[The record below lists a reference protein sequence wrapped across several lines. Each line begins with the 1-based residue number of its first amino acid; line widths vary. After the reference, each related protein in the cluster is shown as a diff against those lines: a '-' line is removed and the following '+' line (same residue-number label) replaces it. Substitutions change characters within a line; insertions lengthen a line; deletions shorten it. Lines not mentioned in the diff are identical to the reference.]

1 MLKTEGLHHPKALEA
16 IGNNWRSDSL
26 VPGMS
31 VVAIP
36 IYSDNYVWLL
46 HDKAHAWV
54 FDPGNAKPI
63 IDYLRQ
69 EQLILKGVMITHSH
83 WDHVNG
89 IDALVNAYPA
99 PVYGPANIHSGIDQP
114 VTQGDAINAG
124 PLRFEV
130 HETPGHM
137 AEHLSYFEASCQ
149 LLFCGDTLFSAG
161 CGRLKQTGNM
171 RALFN
176 SLQWIQSLPASTL
189 IFCSHE
195 YTLANLAFAQAAEPD
210 NASIDEYQ
218 DHIKQRRVNGQP
230 SLPSTLETEL
240 AINPFLRLPPNSP
253 FLEGTHPQNRFDAF
267 EVLRLAK
274 DSF

>member
-1 MLKTEGLHHPKALEA
+1 MQKTNRLHHPKALEP

-26 VPGMS
+26 VPSKS

-36 IYSDNYVWLL
+36 IHSDNYVWLL

-54 FDPGNAKPI
+54 FDPGIAEPI
-63 IDYLRQ
+63 IQYLHQ
-69 EQLILKGVMITHSH
+69 EQLTLKGVMITHSH

-89 IDALVNAYPA
+89 INALVDAYPA
-99 PVYGPANIHSGIDQP
+99 PVYGPANIHSGVDQP
-114 VTQGDAINAG
+114 VTQGDVLAADNF
-124 PLRFEV
+124 RFEV

-137 AEHLSYFEASCQ
+137 AEHLSFFEASCQ

-210 NASIDEYQ
+210 NTSIREYQ
-218 DHIKQRRVNGQP
+218 DDIKQLRVNGRP
-230 SLPSTLETEL
+230 SLPSTLSTEL

-253 FLEGTHPQNRFDAF
+253 FLNSEHSRSRFEIF
-267 EVLRLAK
+267 QTLRLAK
-274 DSF
+274 DHF

>member
-54 FDPGNAKPI
+54 FDPGNAEPI
-63 IDYLRQ
+63 IDYLNL
-69 EQLILKGVMITHSH
+69 EQLTLKGVMITHSH

-89 IDALVNAYPA
+89 IDALVSACPA

-114 VTQGDAINAG
+114 VKQGDAITAG
-124 PLRFEV
+124 KLSFEV

-137 AEHLSYFEASCQ
+137 AEHLSYFEASRQ

-176 SLQWIQSLPASTL
+176 STQWIRALPASTL

-210 NASIDEYQ
+210 NVSIIEYQ
-218 DHIKQRRVNGQP
+218 ETIKQLRQAGQP
-230 SLPSTLETEL
+230 SLPATLSTEL
-240 AINPFLRLPPNSP
+240 AINPFLRIPSTSP
-253 FLEGTHPQNRFDAF
+253 LLENTQTQSAF
-267 EVLRLAK
+267 EIFQALRLAK
-274 DSF
+274 DNF